1 MEVTEVTLRLMLLGM
16 PGIVAYLIICKITTK
31 RKGTQL
37 DSLLQIFLLSI
48 LSYALLSGFYL
59 ILANITGGRISIV
72 GPLDRLIGSI
82 SSKTNSILFWEI
94 VAATT
99 ASIVV
104 AFGWS
109 YAWYYKLLTKLA
121 RFLKASDRYGDDGI
135 MAAFLSSEQL
145 NNKGEWLVV
154 RDHSTNVFYFGY
166 VHAWSDANDEQREL
180 ILLDVS
186 VYSNVDASFLYQ
198 TDYLY
203 LERPKGVLSIETP
216 TLAPAP
222 EEDDQAHAVSQDD
235 SK

>member
-48 LSYALLSGFYL
+48 FSYSLLGGFYL
-59 ILANITGGRISIV
+59 ILENITGGRISIV
-72 GPLDRLIGSI
+72 CPRDRLIGSI

-121 RFLKASDRYGDDGI
+121 CFLRASDRYGDDGI
-135 MAAFLSSEQL
+135 MAAFLSSDQL

-154 RDHSTNVFYFGY
+154 RGCRVLRPAY
-166 VHAWSDANDEQREL
+166 VVAR
-180 ILLDVS
+180 
-186 VYSNVDASFLYQ
+186 
-198 TDYLY
+198 T
-203 LERPKGVLSIETP
+203 RPP
-216 TLAPAP
+216 T
-222 EEDDQAHAVSQDD
+222 
-235 SK
+235 

>member
-1 MEVTEVTLRLMLLGM
+1 LLVKTPAWRKMEVTEVTLRLMLLGM

-48 LSYALLSGFYL
+48 LSYSLLSGFYL
-59 ILANITGGRISIV
+59 ILANISGGRISIV
-72 GPLDRLIGSI
+72 SSLDRLIGSI

-104 AFGWS
+104 AFGWT

-135 MAAFLSSEQL
+135 MAAFLSSE
-145 NNKGEWLVV
+145 
-154 RDHSTNVFYFGY
+154 
-166 VHAWSDANDEQREL
+166 
-180 ILLDVS
+180 
-186 VYSNVDASFLYQ
+186 
-198 TDYLY
+198 
-203 LERPKGVLSIETP
+203 
-216 TLAPAP
+216 
-222 EEDDQAHAVSQDD
+222 
-235 SK
+235 

>member
-31 RKGTQL
+31 RKSGQL

-48 LSYALLSGFYL
+48 LSYLLLSGFYL
-59 ILANITGGRISIV
+59 ILASITGGRIAMVS
-72 GPLDRLIGSI
+72 PLERLVGSI
-82 SSKTNSILFWEI
+82 NSKTSSILFWEI

-109 YAWYYKLLTKLA
+109 YAWYFKFLTKLA
-121 RFLKASDRYGDDGI
+121 RFIKASDRYGDDGL

-145 NNKGEWLVV
+145 HEKGEWLVV
-154 RDHSTNVFYFGY
+154 RDHSTEVFYYGF
-166 VHAWSDANDEQREL
+166 VHAWSDSNDDLREL

-186 VYSNVDASFLYQ
+186 VYSNVDGAFLYQ
-198 TDYLY
+198 TEYLY

-216 TLAPAP
+216 TLPSPP
-222 EEDDQAHAVSQDD
+222 EADPSPSGIPDNLQ
-235 SK
+235 